1 MFKRHLQCVRRVPL
15 SQRQRQKMVKLSQ
28 RSGGSGAQGSA
39 EFAHDERM
47 IQNIQSTAK
56 VASHSLA
63 FWPSCLAGLAPSL
76 EGFFTKRSQI
86 EAIEEILY
94 MNISTNMTC
103 SVGGVCKPVQTS
115 G

>member
-28 RSGGSGAQGSA
+28 RYSGGRGAQGSA
-39 EFAHDERM
+39 EFRAHDER
-47 IQNIQSTAK
+47 IKALQR
-56 VASHSLA
+56 SHRIV
-63 FWPSCLAGLAPSL
+63 WPSCLAGLAPSL

-94 MNISTNMTC
+94 MNVSTNMTC
-103 SVGGVCKPVQTS
+103 SVQAS